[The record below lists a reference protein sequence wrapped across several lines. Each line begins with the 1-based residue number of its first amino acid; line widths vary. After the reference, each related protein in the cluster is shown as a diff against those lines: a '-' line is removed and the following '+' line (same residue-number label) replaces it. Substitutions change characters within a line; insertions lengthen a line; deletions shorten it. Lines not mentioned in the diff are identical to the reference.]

1 MEEGSDGRIDA
12 FMKLSSEERNCNSI
26 FNLGK
31 SVLVFIFFYLLK
43 NAFVSGITEFR
54 ITF

>member
-31 SVLVFIFFYLLK
+31 SVLVFFYLLK

>member
-31 SVLVFIFFYLLK
+31 SILVFIFYLLK
-43 NAFVSGITEFR
+43 NAFVFGITEFR